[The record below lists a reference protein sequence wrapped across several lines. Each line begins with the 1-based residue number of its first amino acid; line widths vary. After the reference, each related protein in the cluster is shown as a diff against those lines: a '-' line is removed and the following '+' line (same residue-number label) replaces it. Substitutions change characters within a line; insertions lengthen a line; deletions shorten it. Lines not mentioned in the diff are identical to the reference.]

1 MPKLGR
7 KIGRNRSENKL
18 HIKGLNVPPASPA
31 VAPGH
36 LTCLSKLPSTLLTA
50 DGKQVELWYLAVPSG
65 EDQVSA
71 WARAFRQHYCSDSE
85 IDVLRNGTGLSRSQ
99 YLTELIFPDKT
110 KAPGPSIRAGDFAEL
125 LVADYIEFVLG
136 YYVPRGKF
144 ADKASRDESVK
155 GVDILGFKMQSGS
168 TASPADALLA
178 FEVKAQLT
186 GPTCTGRLQVAVDH
200 SSKDYIRQAT
210 TLNATKRRL
219 YRAGEK
225 TQVLVVERFQNPID
239 HPYKYQSGAAAMLS
253 GGAYDA
259 TSIQSTTTAGH
270 QNSVNLQLIVI
281 RGSDLM
287 ALVHLLDEKAAN
299 EA

>member
-1 MPKLGR
+1 
-7 KIGRNRSENKL
+7 
-18 HIKGLNVPPASPA
+18 VPSASPA

-50 DGKQVELWYLAVPSG
+50 DGRQIELWHLAAPSG
-65 EDQVSA
+65 NGPVSA
-71 WARAFRQHYCSDSE
+71 WARAFRQHYCPDGE
-85 IDVLRNGTGLSRSQ
+85 IDILRNGTGLSRSQ
-99 YLTELIFPDKT
+99 YLTDLIFPDKT

-125 LVADYIEFVLG
+125 LVADYLEFVLG

-144 ADKASRDESVK
+144 ADKATRDESVK
-155 GVDILGFKMQSGS
+155 GVDILGFKMQSTS
-168 TASPADALLA
+168 TPSPADTLLA

-186 GPTCTGRLQVAVDH
+186 GATCTARLQVAVDH
-200 SSKDYIRQAT
+200 SSKDYIRQGT

-225 TQVLVVERFQNPID
+225 AQGLVIERFQNPID
-239 HPYKYQSGAAAMLS
+239 HPYLYRSGAAAMLS
-253 GGAYDA
+253 DSAYDA
-259 TSIQSTTTAGH
+259 MSIQTTTTTNH
-270 QNSVNLQLIVI
+270 KNSVNLQLIVI

-287 ALVHLLDEKAAN
+287 SLVHLLYEKAAN